1 MMDKS
6 NFLKR
11 HSLLIGIVLMFL
23 YIWAIDLSNS
33 GVLPFKVPFVVALT
47 VGWGFIFVSLF
58 MTWLTLAKEEMK
70 TLFKRFFL
78 WCDGRV
84 GE

>member
-11 HSLLIGIVLMFL
+11 LSLLIGIVLIVL

-33 GVLPFKVPFVVALT
+33 GILPFKVPFVVALT

-58 MTWLTLAKEEMK
+58 MT
-70 TLFKRFFL
+70 
-78 WCDGRV
+78 
-84 GE
+84 